1 MLLAER
7 LRKPEERAE
16 VQQALSLLIK
26 QVTLT
31 LALTLILPLPLPLTL
46 TLTLTLSRTLIL
58 TLPITLWRSRPRPR
72 SRSYARR
79 SSTPHISPTSPLHL
93 AYISPRS
100 RLYLP

>member
-31 LALTLILPLPLPLTL
+31 LALTLALTL
-46 TLTLTLSRTLIL
+46 T
-58 TLPITLWRSRPRPR
+58 P
-72 SRSYARR
+72 SRSPLA
-79 SSTPHISPTSPLHL
+79 SP
-93 AYISPRS
+93 
-100 RLYLP
+100 